1 MTGFCTFNV
10 AVNIGNFCRNIYFR
24 WVMWDGNRRRSRIID
39 FIEVCKTNKCLSFH
53 FQYSL
58 YIQIAMIDMQIDKWV
73 GIGKTDSNEFVLSH
87 NWMNYEVFYWKIWI
101 NNITKIFLE
110 TSNLKFQS
118 LCFIK
123 LNIFQGNLKP
133 KLFKTKIYKS
143 CIFSLDGRITKFIW
157 S

>member
-1 MTGFCTFNV
+1 MTTLQFQSSINDMTGFCTFNV

-73 GIGKTDSNEFVLSH
+73 GIGKIDLNEFVLSQ
-87 NWMNYEVFYWKIWI
+87 NWINYEVFYWKIWI
-101 NNITKIFLE
+101 SNITKIDRKYWA
-110 TSNLKFQS
+110 LKS
-118 LCFIK
+118 
-123 LNIFQGNLKP
+123 KP
-133 KLFKTKIYKS
+133 YPRLFK
-143 CIFSLDGRITKFIW
+143 
-157 S
+157 